1 MIGRLRGEV
10 LEKKPPYLLLDVNGV
25 GYEIEA
31 PMSTFYNLNEIG
43 STAQLYTHLSIRD
56 DAHILFGFSSE
67 NERKLFRTLIKVNG
81 VGPKLAL
88 SILSAMDMATFVQCV
103 NQEEVS
109 KLTRIPGVGKKTAER
124 LIIEMRDRLSIYSEI
139 NAKNTDSSSSTGVLT
154 EGIPSP
160 ADDAIGALIAL
171 GYKPQEASRLVN
183 KVQKEGANSS
193 EELIRKAL
201 QSAL

>member
-1 MIGRLRGEV
+1 MIGRLRGEII
-10 LEKKPPYLLLDVNGV
+10 EKQPPYLLLDVNGV
-25 GYEIEA
+25 GYELEA
-31 PMSTFYNLNEIG
+31 PMSTFYNLNDIG
-43 STAQLYTHLSIRD
+43 SQTQLYTHLSIRD
-56 DAHILFGFSSE
+56 DAHILFGFATD
-67 NERKLFRTLIKVNG
+67 NERQLFRTLIKVNG

-124 LIIEMRDRLSIYSEI
+124 LIIEMRDKLSTSTPQT
-139 NAKNTDSSSSTGVLT
+139 NTSLSATATQSLT
-154 EGIPSP
+154 DGITSP
-160 ADDAIGALIAL
+160 IDDAIGALVAL
-171 GYKPQEASRLVN
+171 GYKQPEASRLVS
-183 KVQKEGANSS
+183 KIKQDGLSS

>member
-10 LEKKPPYLLLDVNGV
+10 VEKQPPYLLLDVNGV
-25 GYEIEA
+25 GYELEA

-67 NERKLFRTLIKVNG
+67 NERKLFRALIKVNG

-88 SILSAMDMATFVQCV
+88 SILSAMDMTTFVQCV
-103 NQEEVS
+103 DQEEVS

-124 LIIEMRDRLSIYSEI
+124 LIIEMRDRLSIYAEI
-139 NAKNTDSSSSTGVLT
+139 NAKNAASSSSTGSLS
-154 EGIPSP
+154 EGLPSP

-183 KVQKEGANSS
+183 KVQKEGASSS

>member
-10 LEKKPPYLLLDVNGV
+10 IEKQPPYLLLDVNGV
-25 GYEIEA
+25 GYELEA
-31 PMSTFYNLNEIG
+31 PMSTFYNLG
-43 STAQLYTHLSIRD
+43 DVGTTAKLYTHLSIRD
-56 DAHILFGFSSE
+56 DAHILFGFSSD

-88 SILSAMDMATFVQCV
+88 SILSAMDMTTFIQCV

-124 LIIEMRDRLSIYSEI
+124 LIIEMRDKLNVS
-139 NAKNTDSSSSTGVLT
+139 NASAQKNNSSAAPQGSLT
-154 EGIPSP
+154 EGLTSP
-160 ADDAIGALIAL
+160 ADDAVGALIAL

-183 KVQKEGANSS
+183 KVQQEGVTSS

>member
-1 MIGRLRGEV
+1 MIGRLRGE
-10 LEKKPPYLLLDVNGV
+10 LIEKKPPYLLLDVNGV
-25 GYEIEA
+25 GYELEA

-56 DAHILFGFSSE
+56 DAHILFGFSTD

-88 SILSAMDMATFVQCV
+88 SILSAMDIATFVQCV

-124 LIIEMRDRLSIYSEI
+124 LIIEMRDRLNITPET
-139 NAKNTDSSSSTGVLT
+139 NAQNMATSLSTGVLT
-154 EGIPSP
+154 EGVASP
-160 ADDAIGALIAL
+160 ADDAIAALITL
-171 GYKPQEASRLVN
+171 GYKPQDASRLVN
-183 KVQKEGANSS
+183 KVQQEGISSS

-201 QSAL
+201 KNAL